1 MVDTLHPPPSV
12 VASWPRPNYIDPDTR
27 GPALEYI
34 CIIFSAVAVV
44 VLAARLYSRLFIT
57 RAPGLDDLL
66 AVLALFAS
74 IALSVLVI
82 IGNKLYYSGRHVWD
96 IPPSTFVPHRINV
109 WASMWCYVVAA
120 TLIKISVLLFYRRL
134 SVKFSRIFLVAT
146 WLGIVYNVLY
156 LAGFGLTLLLICDP
170 VRAYWKQFD
179 FSWAASTSYKCGAE
193 NVALPASAGLS
204 VLGDLYST
212 LLPLLLIFNLDLP
225 LRQKAALYSLF
236 ALGFLAISAGIVRT
250 LLLYNMLNTDYDFTW
265 VLWETWIWAVVEL
278 YVALSAASAP
288 ALKPFF
294 RWFFVDSIGGS
305 IIGRMASRQWWASR
319 RSGTGTGTGT
329 ATRDA
334 NDRAAWPSYPSND
347 AGPVDLEKDPDPT
360 IYYYGDSGRGEGPA
374 SPQKSSFLY
383 DMEHHET
390 RHFELRTSRDGKT
403 KIPMQVYK
411 GEQSISGSSNADM
424 SMPMSM
430 PSILVLGENE
440 IEKQFSFQHHH
451 ETGQDHDD
459 NWPLSASASPDPRNF
474 ASRDQLRP
482 VGVGQQPGRKTSPVG
497 SAQQQRTVLTP
508 QWHTGRTQRFR
519 PLGPDLRSSSSEDND
534 NSMHGGSR
542 LESPSVSDLDVDSV
556 FYLEKPPLNTIR
568 SSSSSSSSDDV
579 STLHLP
585 RMG

>member
-12 VASWPRPNYIDPDTR
+12 VASWPRPNYIDPNTR

-66 AVLALFAS
+66 ALFALFAS

-179 FSWAASTSYKCGAE
+179 FVWAASHAYKCGAE

-278 YVALSAASAP
+278 YVALFAASAP

-319 RSGTGTGTGT
+319 RSGTGTE
-329 ATRDA
+329 TRDA
-334 NDRAAWPSYPSND
+334 SRSGAWPSYASKD
-347 AGPVDLEKDPDPT
+347 TGTVDLQRDPDPDSA
-360 IYYYGDSGRGEGPA
+360 IYYYGHSSRGGKGPA

-383 DMEHHET
+383 DMERHET

-411 GEQSISGSSNADM
+411 GEQSMGSSAADV
-424 SMPMSM
+424 SM

-440 IEKQFSFQHHH
+440 YETQFSFQHRHH
-451 ETGQDHDD
+451 QSVLDD
-459 NWPLSASASPDPRNF
+459 DANWPLSASPSPMDF
-474 ASRDQLRP
+474 GSRDQST
-482 VGVGQQPGRKTSPVG
+482 VAGVGQQPGRKATPLG
-497 SAQQQRTVLTP
+497 AAQPQQRTMLKP
-508 QWHTGRTQRFR
+508 QWHRTQRLL
-519 PLGPDLRSSSSEDND
+519 PLGHDLRSSAEDND

-542 LESPSVSDLDVDSV
+542 LESPSVSDVDVDSV
-556 FYLEKPPLNTIR
+556 IYFEKPPLNTIR
-568 SSSSSSSSDDV
+568 SSSTSSSSDDV